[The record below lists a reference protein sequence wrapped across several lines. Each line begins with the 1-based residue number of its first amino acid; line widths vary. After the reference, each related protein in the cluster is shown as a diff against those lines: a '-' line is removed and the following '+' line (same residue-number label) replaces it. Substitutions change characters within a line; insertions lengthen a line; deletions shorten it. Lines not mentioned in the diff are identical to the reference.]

1 MTACLLST
9 LKKSGGFLLLF
20 MDYWDYRPVI
30 LIITVITGFQGLL
43 TCNYTGLQA
52 RSYTDY
58 GITRSYI
65 VGDNK
70 GFQGRGTDG
79 DTRITLSEIHGVTD
93 A

>member
-1 MTACLLST
+1 MKHSSAVITEGKKKKKPKNRKKLILTACLLST

-52 RSYTDY
+52 RSYTD
-58 GITRSYI
+58 
-65 VGDNK
+65 
-70 GFQGRGTDG
+70 
-79 DTRITLSEIHGVTD
+79 
-93 A
+93 

>member
-1 MTACLLST
+1 
-9 LKKSGGFLLLF
+9 
-20 MDYWDYRPVI
+20 MDYWDNRPVI

-79 DTRITLSEIHGVTD
+79 DTQITLSEIHGVTD